1 MVWIPVKVN
10 TLRKAGSDEHIGNHW
25 LDLFHGWDIGAV
37 ERKLMAIRIKKKNQG
52 KLRRSTKTKKGKNI
66 PVSKLQAL
74 KKSKN
79 PKTRKRA
86 TFALN
91 ARKWKKK

>member
-1 MVWIPVKVN
+1 MARRRRKSGIKIKKSN
-10 TLRKAGSDEHIGNHW
+10 AGKLRKA
-25 LDLFHGWDIGAV
+25 AKV
-37 ERKLMAIRIKKKNQG
+37 
-52 KLRRSTKTKKGKNI
+52 KKGKKI
-66 PVSKLQAL
+66 PASKLRAL

-91 ARKWKKK
+91 AKGWNKGGKKKKRKR

>member
-1 MVWIPVKVN
+1 MA
-10 TLRKAGSDEHIGNHW
+10 RKRSG
-25 LDLFHGWDIGAV
+25 
-37 ERKLMAIRIKKKNQG
+37 IRIKKANRG
-52 KLRRSTKTKKGKNI
+52 KLRKSAKAKKGRKI
-66 PVSKLQAL
+66 PASKLRSM

-91 ARKWKKK
+91 ARRWKKK

>member
-1 MVWIPVKVN
+1 MA
-10 TLRKAGSDEHIGNHW
+10 RKR
-25 LDLFHGWDIGAV
+25 
-37 ERKLMAIRIKKKNQG
+37 RKPIKIKKSNRG
-52 KLRRSTKTKKGKNI
+52 KLRKSAGTKKGKRI
-66 PVSKLQAL
+66 PVSKLRKM

-91 ARKWKKK
+91 ARKWRKGKRRK

>member
-1 MVWIPVKVN
+1 MTK
-10 TLRKAGSDEHIGNHW
+10 RRSG
-25 LDLFHGWDIGAV
+25 
-37 ERKLMAIRIKKKNQG
+37 IRIKKANRG
-52 KLRRSTKTKKGKNI
+52 KLRKTAKAKKGRKI
-66 PVSKLQAL
+66 PVSKLRAL

-86 TFALN
+86 NFALN